1 MILILTRNRDI
12 EDISNDFLFSIDYII
27 DYILK
32 DIIFFKIKIDF
43 YWFYYY

>member
-43 YWFYYY
+43 Y